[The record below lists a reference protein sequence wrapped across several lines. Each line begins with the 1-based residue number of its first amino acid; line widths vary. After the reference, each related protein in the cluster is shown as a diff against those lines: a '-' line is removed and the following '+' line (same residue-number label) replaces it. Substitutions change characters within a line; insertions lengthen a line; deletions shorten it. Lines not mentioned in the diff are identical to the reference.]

1 MEHLLTDA
9 EVVHGTLSALV
20 DDVKKT
26 TELIRRHQEQQ
37 VLKNRLSA
45 KFFQFFIFLC

>member
-37 VLKNRLSA
+37 VLKKS
-45 KFFQFFIFLC
+45 IFD